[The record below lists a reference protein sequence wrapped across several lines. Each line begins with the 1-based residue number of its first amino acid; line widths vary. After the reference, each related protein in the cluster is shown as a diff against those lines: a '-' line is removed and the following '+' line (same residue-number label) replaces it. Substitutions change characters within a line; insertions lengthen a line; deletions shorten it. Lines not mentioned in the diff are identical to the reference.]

1 MAHPK
6 DEQQLIE
13 KCRAGESWA
22 QKAIYESYAP
32 VMLAICVRYLGEKEA
47 AKDALQEG
55 FIKLF
60 GNIDSF
66 AGTGNFGGWARRIFV
81 NACLEHMRKNQSYS
95 LTETIDNH
103 LHVLSEENDDG
114 VKKLAAD
121 ELLLCITK
129 LPKTHRAVFNL
140 FAIEGYSHHEIAEIL
155 HITESTSRTFFSR
168 ARSTLKEMV
177 DKLDKR

>member
-1 MAHPK
+1 MTYPK
-6 DEQQLIE
+6 NEQQLIE

-32 VMLAICVRYLGEKEA
+32 VMLAVCLRYLGEREA

-81 NACLEHMRKNQSYS
+81 NACLEHMRKDQAYN

-103 LHVLSEENDDG
+103 LNLLAEENEDG
-114 VKKLAAD
+114 VKKLSAD
-121 ELLLCITK
+121 ELIACITK

-140 FAIEGYSHHEIAEIL
+140 FAIEGYSHQEIAGML

-177 DKLDKR
+177 EKLNKR